1 MFVLELLGTIALRG
15 GGGGA
20 RPVPAAAQQ
29 KRPLGLLAILGVGGR
44 RGLSRDRIETYLWP
58 ESSTARA
65 KHALDQLVYA
75 IRQALGSDAVHSTG
89 CELRLNPDVVRAD
102 VWEFEEAI
110 RARQWAAAVSH
121 YKGPLLD
128 GFSVADSRELES
140 WIDTQRAR
148 LLQEYQTAVE
158 QLANLSAEAGDH
170 AQAVSWWRRLAN
182 SDPLSASLTKK
193 RILALAA
200 AGDRAGAVQH
210 ARQYQGLV
218 RHELEMEPDSEI
230 ESLASAF
237 SHPGITEAVG
247 TAVRRKSP
255 PAAPSP
261 PLPTPKPLR
270 MKRSRMVA
278 ALSCAAVTVLLIG
291 AAPAENR
298 AADHAAHRG
307 SRIAL
312 PAARAAYLR
321 GLNAWSDGSQAG
333 LDTAVTYFRRATE
346 LDHEYAEAY
355 AGLADAYVM
364 LGYFGYRPSA
374 AMFPK
379 AKDAA
384 LRSIQL
390 DSTLASAL
398 PALAYELTWE
408 RDFAGA
414 DSAFRKAIA
423 LDPTYGSAQAMARD
437 PAYATT
443 HQWYSILLSILE
455 QRPGAVVADQRAV
468 THDPFALNVPVIEVT
483 FTKWFTAYPAVAG
496 FTSYGPG
503 TIAGEVLSRID
514 DGVTTHL
521 IARYEV
527 TDPGGTHSFRAVIQ
541 GKGNNK
547 TGKYDLNGIVTWGW
561 MTGAHVHVIFQRIT
575 PCEFGKRNVCF
586 QGTIQIERG

>member
-1 MFVLELLGTIALRG
+1 MLVLDLLGTLSLRG
-15 GGGGA
+15 DT
-20 RPVPAAAQQ
+20 RPVPIAAQQ
-29 KRPLGLLAILGVGGR
+29 KRPLGLLAILGLGGMQGR
-44 RGLSRDRIETYLWP
+44 SRDRIEAYFWP
-58 ESSTARA
+58 ESSGALAR
-65 KHALDQLVYA
+65 HSLDQTVYA
-75 IRQALGSDAVHSTG
+75 IRHALGSDVILSTG
-89 CELRLNPDVVRAD
+89 RELRLNPDLVEVD
-102 VWEFEEAI
+102 VWKFEEAI
-110 RARQWAAAVSH
+110 RARQWEAAVSR
-121 YKGPLLD
+121 YKGALLD
-128 GFSVADSRELES
+128 GVHFADSHELES
-140 WIDTQRAR
+140 WIDTQRGR
-148 LLQEYQTAVE
+148 LLQEYQTALE
-158 QLANLSAEAGDH
+158 RLANLSAEAGDH
-170 AQAVSWWRRLAN
+170 AQSVAWWRRLAT
-182 SDPLSASLTKK
+182 SDPLAAGPTKQLM
-193 RILALAA
+193 LALAA
-200 AGDRAGAVQH
+200 AGDRAGAVKH
-210 ARQYQGLV
+210 ARLYQALV
-218 RHELEMEPDSEI
+218 RQQLEMEPDSEI
-230 ESLASAF
+230 EGLAATF
-237 SHPGITEAVG
+237 SHPAITEIVG
-247 TAVRRKSP
+247 TAARRPPTGVPSPGEGDLSP
-255 PAAPSP
+255 PNPV
-261 PLPTPKPLR
+261 R
-270 MKRSRMVA
+270 MKRSRTAAVLSVA
-278 ALSCAAVTVLLIG
+278 ALIILLIG
-291 AAPAENR
+291 AVTVVNR
-298 AADHAAHRG
+298 QRPDHPPNR
-307 SRIAL
+307 SRMAL
-312 PAARAAYLR
+312 PEARDSYLR
-321 GLNAWSDGSQAG
+321 GLTAWSDGSQAG

-437 PAYATT
+437 PTYATA
-443 HQWYSILLSILE
+443 HQWYTILLSILG
-455 QRPGAVVADQRAV
+455 QKPGAVVASRRAV
-468 THDPFALNVPVIEVT
+468 NQDPFSLSVPVIAVA
-483 FTKWFTAYPAVAG
+483 FTKWFTTYPAVAG

-514 DGVTTHL
+514 DGATTHL

-527 TDPGGTHSFRAVIQ
+527 TDPGGTHSFKAVIQ

-575 PCEFGKRNVCF
+575 PCEFGKRNMCF